1 VNVELEAMWT
11 SATLVQDLVLG
22 DVDTPSSLVASLS
35 MVAKLLECWIDTM
48 VTNGVHWGTRSMLVV
63 SLLHFLELKSEVE
76 LLRSERNVDLT
87 DDQADAL
94 WPSVSPTTNSLAS
107 LVPSLFA
114 GDPPDNAGE

>member
-1 VNVELEAMWT
+1 VYVEQEAMWT

-22 DVDTPSSLVASLS
+22 DVDTPSSLAASLS
-35 MVAKLLECWIDTM
+35 MVAELLECRIDTM
-48 VTNGVHWGTRSMLVV
+48 VTNGVHWGTRSALVV

-76 LLRSERNVDLT
+76 LLRSEQNVDLT

-114 GDPPDNAGE
+114 GDPPDNADE

>member
-35 MVAKLLECWIDTM
+35 MVAELLECWIDTM